1 MRDRCCGP
9 ALLRA
14 LPRYG
19 FVVLDVRLLRNDMER
34 VRAAVAS
41 RGDDTAPLTEALN
54 LDVRRRH
61 LLARR
66 DELRHEVKQLS
77 AEIGRLHRDGR
88 RDEAVEST
96 ERSRMLGDETRAVAA
111 QADELGRRLEDLL
124 MRVANPPSEDCPA
137 GAGAEDNRVL
147 RVENFTPDGYG
158 EHQRVPHW
166 EFAGEMGLLDV
177 ERATKLSGAMFAMFR
192 REGAMLARAL
202 VQYALDRNAD
212 LYEEVRPPTLVHTDT
227 MTSTGHLPRFADDA
241 YHLERDGLWAIPT
254 AEVPLT
260 SLCRDEVLAEADL
273 PMRLMAHTSC
283 FRREAGAAGRDTR
296 GLLRVHEFDKVEI
309 LAYATPEQAPAMH
322 AELLERAEGAVA
334 DLGLAYRIVDICTGD
349 LGGSAA
355 RTFDVEV
362 YSPGTDRWLEC
373 SSVSWFSDYQARR
386 ANVRYRPA
394 GGRGT
399 RLVHTLNGSAL
410 AVPRVWAAL
419 TETWRRADGSIEVPL
434 PLRPYMRG
442 LDAIE

>member
-1 MRDRCCGP
+1 M
-9 ALLRA
+9 
-14 LPRYG
+14 
-19 FVVLDVRLLRNDMER
+19 LDVRLLRNEMER
-34 VRAAVAS
+34 VRAAVAA
-41 RGDDTAPLTEALN
+41 RGDDPAPLAEALD

-66 DELRHEVKQLS
+66 DDLRHEVKQLS
-77 AEIGRLHRDGR
+77 AAIGKLHRDGR
-88 RDEAVEST
+88 RDEAVEFT
-96 ERSRMLGDETRAVAA
+96 ERSRMLGDETKAVAA
-111 QADELGRRLEDLL
+111 QADELGRRLEETL
-124 MRVANPPSEDCPA
+124 MRVANLPAADCPL
-137 GAGAEDNRVL
+137 GVGAEDNPVL
-147 RVENFTPDGYG
+147 RVENFAPDRYG
-158 EHQRVPHW
+158 PHQRIPHW
-166 EFAGEMGLLDV
+166 DFAAELGLLDV
-177 ERATKLSGAMFAMFR
+177 ERATKLSGAMFSMFR

-202 VQYALDRNAD
+202 VQFALDRNAD

-241 YHLERDGLWAIPT
+241 YHLERDDLWAIPT

-309 LAYATPEQAPAMH
+309 LAYATPEQAPEMH
-322 AELLERAEGAVA
+322 RELLARAEGAVA

-349 LGGSAA
+349 LGGAAA

-362 YSPGTDRWLEC
+362 YSPGADRWLEC

-394 GGRGT
+394 AGRGT
-399 RLVHTLNGSAL
+399 RLVHTLTGSAL

-419 TETWRRADGSIEVPL
+419 TETWRQPDGAIEVPP
-434 PLRPYMRG
+434 PLRAYMRG
-442 LDAIE
+442 LEVIR

>member
-1 MRDRCCGP
+1 M
-9 ALLRA
+9 
-14 LPRYG
+14 
-19 FVVLDVRLLRNDMER
+19 VLDVRLLRNEMER
-34 VRAAVAS
+34 VHAGVAS

-77 AEIGRLHRDGR
+77 ARIGQLHRDGR

-96 ERSRMLGDETRAVAA
+96 ERSRMLGDETKAVAA

-124 MRVANPPSEDCPA
+124 MRVANVPAVDCPL
-137 GAGAEDNRVL
+137 GAGAEDNQVL
-147 RVENFTPDGYG
+147 RVENFAPDGYG
-158 EHQRVPHW
+158 PHQRVPHW
-166 EFAGEMGLLDV
+166 DLAGEMGLLDI

-202 VQYALDRNAD
+202 VQFALDRNAD

-241 YHLERDGLWAIPT
+241 YHLERDNLWAIPT

-260 SLCRDEVLAEADL
+260 SLCRDEVLSEDDL
-273 PMRLMAHTSC
+273 PMRFMAHTSC

-309 LAYATPEQAPAMH
+309 LAYATPAQAPAMH
-322 AELLERAEGAVA
+322 VELLERAEGAVA
-334 DLGLAYRIVDICTGD
+334 ELGLAYRIVDICTGD

-386 ANVRYRPA
+386 ANVRYRPT
-394 GGRGT
+394 GERGT

-419 TETWRRADGSIEVPL
+419 TETWRRPDGTIEVPP

-442 LDAIE
+442 LEVIR

>member
-1 MRDRCCGP
+1 M
-9 ALLRA
+9 
-14 LPRYG
+14 
-19 FVVLDVRLLRNDMER
+19 VLDVRLLRHEMER

-41 RGDDTAPLTEALN
+41 RGDDTAPLAEALN

-66 DELRHEVKQLS
+66 DELRHEVKEIS
-77 AEIGRLHRDGR
+77 AEIGRLHRDGH
-88 RDEAVEST
+88 RDDAAESI

-124 MRVANPPSEDCPA
+124 MRVANLPAEDCPV
-137 GAGAEDNRVL
+137 GSGAEDNPVL
-147 RVENFTPDGYG
+147 RVENFSAGGYAR
-158 EHQRVPHW
+158 HQRIPHW
-166 EFAGEMGLLDV
+166 EFATDMGLLDIG
-177 ERATKLSGAMFAMFR
+177 RATKLSGTMFAMFR

-202 VQYALDRNAD
+202 VQFALDRNAD

-241 YHLERDGLWAIPT
+241 YHLERDDLWAIPT

-260 SLCRDEVLAEADL
+260 SLGRDEVLDEADL
-273 PMRLMAHTSC
+273 PMRFMAYTSC

-309 LAYATPEQAPAMH
+309 LAYATPAQATDMH

-334 DLGLAYRIVDICTGD
+334 DLGLAHRIVDICTGD

-386 ANVRYRPA
+386 ANVRYRPTDE
-394 GGRGT
+394 RGT
-399 RLVHTLNGSAL
+399 RFVHTLNGSAL

-419 TETWRRADGSIEVPL
+419 TETWRQADGSIEIPP

-442 LDAIE
+442 LEVIR

>member
-1 MRDRCCGP
+1 M
-9 ALLRA
+9 
-14 LPRYG
+14 
-19 FVVLDVRLLRNDMER
+19 VLDVRLLRNEMAR
-34 VRAAVAS
+34 VRAGVAS
-41 RGDDTAPLTEALN
+41 RGDDTAPLTEALD

-66 DELRHEVKQLS
+66 DELRHEVKELS

-88 RDEAVEST
+88 GDEAAEFT
-96 ERSRMLGDETRAVAA
+96 ERSRMLGDETKAVAA
-111 QADELGRRLEDLL
+111 QADELGGRLEDVL
-124 MRVANPPSEDCPA
+124 MRVANLPAADCPV
-137 GAGAEDNRVL
+137 GDGPDENPVL

-158 EHQRVPHW
+158 PHQRVPHW
-166 EFAGEMGLLDV
+166 DFAAEMGLLDI

-202 VQYALDRNAD
+202 VQFALDRNAD
-212 LYEEVRPPTLVHTDT
+212 RFEEVRPPTLVHTAT

-283 FRREAGAAGRDTR
+283 FRREAGAAGRETR

-309 LAYATPEQAPAMH
+309 LAYATPEQAPAVH

-349 LGGSAA
+349 LGGAAA

-362 YSPGTDRWLEC
+362 YAPGTDRWLEC

-394 GGRGT
+394 GERGT

-419 TETWRRADGSIEVPL
+419 TETWRRPDGSVEVPP

-442 LDAIE
+442 LEAIR